1 LPKTTKEIADRL
13 VDLCR
18 KGQFE
23 ATQKELFSTD
33 AVNIEPYATP
43 GFPVET
49 KGLAAI
55 LEKGR
60 TFTAMIEQVHTLEV
74 SDPLVATN
82 SFACTMRLDLSI
94 KGHGRKNM
102 FELCVTT
109 SKTAKS
115 CASSFTNGFPFRAAG
130 RKSLSRPAL
139 RPFARPDPFLHWP

>member
-1 LPKTTKEIADRL
+1 MTTKEIAERL

-18 KGQFE
+18 RGEFE
-23 ATQKELFSTD
+23 AAHKELFSAD

-43 GFPVET
+43 GFPRET

-60 TFTAMIEQVHTLEV
+60 QFTAMIEQVHAVEI

-94 KGHGRKNM
+94 KGHGRIQIL
-102 FELCVTT
+102 ELCVYDT
-109 SKTAKS
+109 KDGKIV
-115 CASSFTNGFPFRAAG
+115 CEQFHERFPI
-130 RKSLSRPAL
+130 
-139 RPFARPDPFLHWP
+139 